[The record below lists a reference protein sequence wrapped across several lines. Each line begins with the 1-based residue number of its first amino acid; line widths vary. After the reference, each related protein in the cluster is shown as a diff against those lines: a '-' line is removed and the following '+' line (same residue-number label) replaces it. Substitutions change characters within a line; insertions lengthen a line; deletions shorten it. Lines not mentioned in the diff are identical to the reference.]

1 MDRQE
6 KVIKG
11 LECCIVRRKGDNRH
25 CPECPY
31 RDPTI
36 DCTNQLHIDVQEVIE
51 TLSSALDAVTGD
63 DCKECE
69 IIPGQEG
76 EADE

>member
-1 MDRQE
+1 MERQE
-6 KVIKG
+6 KAIRG
-11 LECCIVRRKGDNRH
+11 LECCIIRRKGDNRH

-51 TLSSALDAVTGD
+51 ALSSALDAMTGD
-63 DCKECE
+63 ECKECRIDAE
-69 IIPGQEG
+69 QEG
-76 EADE
+76 EEHD